1 MKLLACVGL
10 VQVVSSFWSLVL
22 GFFYFLP
29 MFSAFTGVDRKKN
42 LCLVVSLQH
51 FKEDVCRYL
60 GSLGVG

>member
-1 MKLLACVGL
+1 MCGAGPGGL
-10 VQVVSSFWSLVL
+10 KFLVIGAGILWYL
-22 GFFYFLP
+22 GYFLP
-29 MFSAFTGVDRKKN
+29 MFSSLTGVDRKKKN